1 MKKILLEIAQGKRR
15 DVLTFL
21 LVPFLYLLSLLYGII
36 VRIICFG
43 YCRGILPGYKSR
55 IKVIS
60 VGNITLGGTGK
71 TPFVKYLAQALSGSG
86 RKVVILSRG
95 YGMDE
100 VRFLEAALPGIK
112 VFTGRDRI
120 RKVKEI
126 ERDCPCDV
134 IILDDGFQHW
144 RLKRDLDIVLL
155 NSREYLGNRR
165 LIPRG
170 ILREPASSLRRAG
183 VVVLSKAD
191 LANNLGLIKEELRR
205 INPLTLV
212 LESSHLPSGLSGIDG
227 EVLELGVLKGRE
239 LCLLSGI
246 ADPDSFAQT
255 VIKLGADIALDLRYP
270 DHYGYKEQDIRD
282 IVNKCRDKKV
292 DTIVTTEKDLPR
304 LLASPS
310 GGHVSPLG
318 GPLAIREA
326 GLTVL
331 VLKIEL
337 KITENEKVFF
347 ERIHRILAG

>member
-1 MKKILLEIAQGKRR
+1 MKKILLEIAQGKRK

-21 LVPFLYLLSLLYGII
+21 LAPFLYLLSLLYGMI
-36 VRIICFG
+36 VRLTCFG
-43 YCRGILPGYKSR
+43 YYRGILPGYKSK

-100 VRFLEAALPGIK
+100 VRFLEAALAGIK

-165 LIPRG
+165 LIPGG

-191 LANNLGLIKEELRR
+191 LAENLGLIKEELRR
-205 INPLTLV
+205 INPSALV
-212 LESSHLPSGLSGIDG
+212 LESSHLPHGLSGIDG
-227 EVLELGVLKGRE
+227 EVLELGALKGRE
-239 LCLLSGI
+239 VCLLSGI
-246 ADPDSFAQT
+246 ADPDSFARMM
-255 VIKLGADIALDLRYP
+255 INLGARVALDLRYP
-270 DHYGYKEQDIRD
+270 DHYCYKEQDTRD
-282 IVNKCRDKKV
+282 IVNKCRDRKL

-304 LLASPS
+304 LP
-310 GGHVSPLG
+310 P
-318 GPLAIREA
+318 AIREA

-337 KITENEKVFF
+337 KITENEKIFF
-347 ERIHRILAG
+347 ERIYRILAG

>member
-191 LANNLGLIKEELRR
+191 LANNLGLIKEELHR
-205 INPLTLV
+205 INPLALV

-227 EVLELGVLKGRE
+227 EVLELGALKGRE

-282 IVNKCRDKKV
+282 IVNKCRDKKM

-304 LLASPS
+304 LLASP
-310 GGHVSPLG
+310 LG
-318 GPLAIREA
+318 GPLTIRQA

-337 KITENEKVFF
+337 KITENEKIFF
-347 ERIHRILAG
+347 DGIHRILAG